1 MNKNKKINS
10 EAVEKQMIDQ
20 MMGLLKHIYSNKS
33 SDEYK
38 SHGDITKVS
47 EYSSIEKM
55 VTDLSILKGFSKVDA
70 TDMKNLFNTLHRP
83 IFSKLVTEYI
93 NEPNERNTI
102 FTAVYTVGYRVLVG
116 ELARIYSCT
125 NATDKG
131 IVYKPNK
138 ISKRETMI
146 PFIRA
151 YNVSLEK
158 RIDDY
163 IRSTFIK
170 TTRQGGDVA
179 ALHGKNQPVQEGVS
193 NVVLKGM
200 HFGYKHG
207 KYFVDKFILDGIK
220 SFFSG
225 IKKLNP
231 LTMVNTALTASYN
244 RKISKFE
251 AVSKMYIATKE
262 AYSEYLKIPDSQRNK
277 KIESNYLKN
286 IDKYNIKMQNLWAT
300 IQHYDQR
307 AEVEAEPDYDNSTTT
322 DDVNSSSD
330 TDFSSGDPSGNEDVD
345 F

>member
-1 MNKNKKINS
+1 MIKNKKINS

-55 VTDLSILKGFSKVDA
+55 ITDLNILKGFSKVDA

-93 NEPNERNTI
+93 AEPNERNTI

-125 NATDKG
+125 NATDEG
-131 IVYKPNK
+131 IEYKPDK

-146 PFIRA
+146 PFIRS
-151 YNVSLEK
+151 YNTSLEK

-163 IRSTFIK
+163 IRKSF
-170 TTRQGGDVA
+170 RESARNGG
-179 ALHGKNQPVQEGVS
+179 PVQEGVS
-193 NVVLKGM
+193 DVAVSA
-200 HFGYKHG
+200 YKFTVRHASRFLD
-207 KYFVDKFILDGIK
+207 KYVIGGIK
-220 SFFSG
+220 AFFGG
-225 IKKLNP
+225 IKNINP
-231 LTMVNTALTASYN
+231 ITMINTFLTAAYE
-244 RKISKFE
+244 RKVAKFE
-251 AVSKMYIATKE
+251 EVSMMYLATKE
-262 AYSEYLKIPDSQRNK
+262 AFNDYLKIPDAQRNK
-277 KIESNYLKN
+277 KVESKYQKN

-307 AEVEAEPDYDNSTTT
+307 ADVEAEPNDDIPDDDTQKEDNNHT
-322 DDVNSSSD
+322 DS
-330 TDFSSGDPSGNEDVD
+330 SSGDPSGNED
-345 F
+345 FSF